1 MESAI
6 NLLAYARSS
15 RKAFTMHKTQQSLE
29 GVEAALKIIMNEG
42 SESRSPDEHAEIE
55 TWIKTCTFQCIHD
68 EINGLEAK

>member
-42 SESRSPDEHAEIE
+42 SESRSLDEHL
-55 TWIKTCTFQCIHD
+55 QR
-68 EINGLEAK
+68 

>member
-42 SESRSPDEHAEIE
+42 ANRVRLMNICRDRDMDRNVHVSVHPR
-55 TWIKTCTFQCIHD
+55 
-68 EINGLEAK
+68 